1 MGGGL
6 SERIIPRRELE
17 ILISRVP
24 ENPNPKVELEQY
36 TIPPEVASKM
46 LYIACYV
53 YRDIIGKRVLD
64 LGCGTGRLAIGAA
77 YLGASEV
84 VGIDIDKEVVE
95 IAKDAAKSLGV
106 DESTSWVAGDLYSL
120 RGRYDTVI
128 QNPPFGVQRRRADR
142 IFLKRALELGFKV
155 YSLHKSEV
163 GGKEA
168 VKSFRG
174 SRDKVVPTKPSRFL
188 KAFIKDL
195 GGEIEAVYTMLMRI
209 PRVFDFHRK
218 FRHEFIVDLYVIK
231 RKTSKSL
238 LDSHSLNLSNRGVG

>member
-1 MGGGL
+1 MGGAL

-17 ILISRVP
+17 ILISKVP
-24 ENPNPKVELEQY
+24 ENPNPKVKLEQY
-36 TIPPEVASKM
+36 TIPPEVASRM

-53 YRDIIGKRVLD
+53 YRDIVGKRVLD

-77 YLGASEV
+77 YLGAAEV
-84 VGIDIDKEVVE
+84 VGIDIDREVVK
-95 IAKDAAKSLGV
+95 IAKDAANGLEVG
-106 DESTSWVAGDLYSL
+106 ESIYWVTGDLYAL

-163 GGKEA
+163 HDREV

-174 SRDKVVPTKPSRFL
+174 SRDKMVPAKPSRFL
-188 KAFIKDL
+188 ETYIRGL
-195 GGEIEAVYTMLMRI
+195 GGEIEGVYAMLMRI
-209 PRVFDFHRK
+209 PRVFHFHRK
-218 FRHEFIVDLYVIK
+218 FRHEFIVNLYVIR
-231 RKTSKSL
+231 RKDASKSL
-238 LDSHSLNLSNRGVG
+238 LDSHPTEEIG